1 MVYIIVGCF
10 FVRSISIPKADKR
23 YIPPH
28 PHPTFCDQIVVIL
41 VILLPFGVSGF
52 KDSPI
57 KC

>member
-10 FVRSISIPKADKR
+10 FVRSISIPKADNR

-41 VILLPFGVSGF
+41 VILLPLSGF